1 MGMTNYP
8 HGIKSMG
15 IPILGQGQDISG
27 NTWFV
32 DGNMGNDSN
41 DGKSWETAYLTLAK
55 AFAVSHAD
63 IANSAQKHW
72 ARRNTIYIAGDTF
85 SETLAAFP
93 QKTDVI
99 GVGSYDA
106 NPRAGITG
114 HHAPVNSAVGTR
126 FYNIHWKA
134 TATASPIITLASDS
148 AGMEFYNCVFD
159 GVVGTVT
166 TGITATAS
174 TFLTVKDCQFWGGF
188 ATSSISFGAGALV
201 YCNIEG
207 NKIVGSA
214 GTGIVANASTT
225 CVYGGFIGN
234 NFIQS
239 TGVCINDASSKFW
252 VYNNR
257 VITATAQGTAGA
269 GAIVAGAKMML
280 DNRISCSDVANAI
293 VPAEGSLA

>member
-1 MGMTNYP
+1 MGLTNFP
-8 HGIKSMG
+8 HGITSMG
-15 IPILGQGQDISG
+15 VPILGSGQDISG
-27 NTWFV
+27 KTWFV
-32 DGNMGNDSN
+32 DGNMGS
-41 DGKSWETAYLTLAK
+41 DGNTGESWDKAFKTLAK

-63 IANSAQKHW
+63 IADGSQKHW

-85 SETLAAFP
+85 TETLAAFP

-99 GVGSYDA
+99 GVGSYDGQT
-106 NPRAGITG
+106 RAGITG
-114 HHAPVNSAVGTR
+114 HHAPVNSAIGTR

-148 AGMEFYNCVFD
+148 SGIEFYDCVFD

-174 TFLTVKDCQFWGGF
+174 TFLTVKDCEFWGAF
-188 ATSSISFGAGALV
+188 ATSAISIGTGAMV
-201 YCNIEG
+201 YCKIEG

-225 CVYGGFIGN
+225 VAYGGFICN

-239 TGVCINDASSKFW
+239 TGVGINDASSKFW

-257 VITATAQGTAGA
+257 VITAGAQGTAGA

-280 DNRISCSDVANAI
+280 DNRISASDVANAI